1 MKIQAIRIKNLASLD
16 GTTEIDFTCEP
27 LCSAGIF
34 AITGPTGAGKS
45 TILDALCLALY
56 ARTPRYRMAEH
67 GVDITDVKGC
77 TIKQDD
83 VRGILRDGTSDGY
96 AEVDF
101 EGIDGEC
108 YRAGWSVRRSYNRA
122 DGNLK
127 AFEISLKNITTDQDI
142 PGRKSELL
150 AEIER
155 LVGLNFEQFTRSVLL
170 AQGDFT
176 AFLKAGK
183 DEKSSLLE
191 KLTGTYIYSEISK
204 KIFEHYREEQ
214 QKLRDLNLK
223 CEGIHTFTTEEL
235 YELQEQKSHL
245 KTVIEA
251 NEKERDALEKE
262 INWHEQWLK
271 LQESVQSAQ
280 SQYKSAT
287 AAKTEAYPRELQLEQ
302 IIRIQPVRSIISDFQ
317 NVQKQIGAK
326 KSTYGDISSKQ
337 ESLKEQIKISVTAFE
352 QVTATLETAV
362 QEEEKAQPL
371 LNIAKALDIQLS
383 EKEAQVKRAAEEFAS
398 VTEKEAYQKTQLSLM
413 DKELEG
419 LIKEIGE
426 LSRWKTENESRQS
439 IAEQENLILSK
450 LGDAEGMQKDLYS
463 YSTRIHDTEQNVL
476 KNEQEKQ
483 TLEDKTNALQASRR
497 QRQDEF
503 QRLHTTLSAIPIQD
517 LEKEKSALDHSIEDM
532 IGAEAHWKILYQAIN
547 DKENISQSLQHSK
560 KELEHNKTQLS
571 EAEEL
576 LRIKKVKKET
586 SLKILEKARLV
597 SAESVERLR
606 NQLEAGE
613 PCPVC
618 GSTSHPYAVEYPLVD
633 RLLSELE
640 AAHAQN
646 ESAYTHQLTL
656 HSSTHQICIGLEK
669 SIAELEETL
678 SDKNSS
684 FKELEARWSEFLVS
698 KECDEYPFSERS
710 TWLQEQLQQHKSRQ
724 RQLSEQIQSYGRQ
737 KEQLESYQNDLVA
750 LDKQLSTHE
759 NLIKDNERMLKSLRE
774 LQKNDTTEH
783 QKAVE
788 NLDKIKQTLTVY
800 FLAGQWF
807 ENWQK
812 NPETFVHHIREFTRA
827 WKTNTTRLEELI
839 HQQKMLAEKRKG
851 MAEQLKNIEQ
861 EVKDKGAYLSGL
873 EANHKEL
880 SDQRM
885 AIFNG
890 ELVIEIET
898 KLKESIHSAK
908 LLFEEQKKSLETIQA
923 DIIRNEVQ
931 LEQLEKDI
939 SVLTQQESALDEQLG
954 KWIIDHNQQYNAALI
969 REELFSFLEFT
980 QDWIAKERADLRE
993 IDNAEVQAKSI
1004 LDERNKV
1011 SERHSEEKPSDRTL
1025 DELIVLQLEIKESLS
1040 KSSLESNEIDFKIK
1054 EDKSNKERI
1063 GSLLKEIEK
1072 QAEIEENWAKLYDII
1087 GSADGKKFRQIAQ
1100 EYTLDVLL
1108 SYANVHLEI
1117 LSKRYVLQRIPNS
1130 LGLQVIDQDMGDE
1143 VRTVYSLSG
1152 GESFLV
1158 SLALAL
1164 GLASLSSSRMK
1175 VESLFIDEGFGSL
1188 DPNTL
1193 NIAMD
1198 ALERLYSQGRKVG
1211 VISHVQEMTERIPVQ
1226 IKVSKQQSGKS
1237 KVEVVGYDR
1246 SL

>member
-56 ARTPRYRMAEH
+56 AKTPRYKLAEH
-67 GVDITDVKGC
+67 SVDITDVKGS

-83 VRGILRDGTSDGY
+83 VRGILRDGTSEGY

-101 EGIDGEC
+101 EGVDGEY
-108 YRAGWSVRRSYNRA
+108 YRANWSVRRSYNRA

-127 AFEISLKNITTDQDI
+127 AFEMSLKNITTHQDI
-142 PGRKSELL
+142 SGRKSELL

-191 KLTGTYIYSEISK
+191 KLTGTHIYSEISR

-262 INWHEQWLK
+262 INWHEQWIK
-271 LQESVQSAQ
+271 LQESLQSAI
-280 SQYKSAT
+280 SQQEQART
-287 AAKTEAYPRELQLEQ
+287 AKTEAAPREQQLAQ
-302 IIRIQPVRSIISDFQ
+302 VIRIQPAGQIVNNLENIR
-317 NVQKQIGAK
+317 KQIGTRKIDCDNISVKLELLNEQK
-326 KSTYGDISSKQ
+326 KVT
-337 ESLKEQIKISVTAFE
+337 VTAFE
-352 QVTATLETAV
+352 EATTVLEVAV
-362 QEEEKAQPL
+362 QKEEKAQPL
-371 LNIAKALDIQLS
+371 LDAAKALDIQLS
-383 EKEAQVKRAAEEFAS
+383 EKAAQVRRATGEFSAI
-398 VTEKEAYQKTQLSLM
+398 TEKEAHQKAQLTLT

-419 LIKEIGE
+419 LSKEIDE
-426 LSRWKTENESRQS
+426 LSRWRTENESRQPV
-439 IAEQENLILSK
+439 AEQESLILSK
-450 LGDAEGMQKDLYS
+450 LGDAEGILKNLYS
-463 YSTRIHDTEQNVL
+463 YTTRIHASKESVL
-476 KNEQEKQ
+476 KYEQEKRD
-483 TLEDKTNALQASRR
+483 LEDKRYSLQAT
-497 QRQDEF
+497 QQQQQGEF
-503 QRLHTTLSAIPIQD
+503 QRLHTTLSVIPIQEM
-517 LEKEKSALDHSIEDM
+517 EKEKSVLDNFIADLVS
-532 IGAEAHWKILYQAIN
+532 AEAHWKIQHQAIN
-547 DKENISQSLQHSK
+547 DRDTIGQSLQNNR
-560 KELEHNKTQLS
+560 KELEQNKVRLS

-576 LRIKKVKKET
+576 LHTRSVEKET
-586 SLKILEKARLV
+586 SLKMLERARLV

-606 NQLEAGE
+606 NQLEKGE

-618 GSTSHPYAVEYPLVD
+618 GSTSHPYAVEHLLAD

-640 AAHAQN
+640 TAHAQK
-646 ESAYTHQLTL
+646 EAAYAQQLTV
-656 HSSTHQICIGLEK
+656 HSGTRQICIGLEK
-669 SIAELEETL
+669 SISELAQKL
-678 SDKNSS
+678 SDKESS
-684 FKELEARWSEFLVS
+684 LLELDTKWSEFQIAE
-698 KECDEYPFSERS
+698 KCNEYPLTERS
-710 TWLQEQLQQHKSRQ
+710 AWLQEQLQQCKSRQ
-724 RQLSEQIQSYGRQ
+724 RQLSEQIQSYTEQ
-737 KEQLESYQNDLVA
+737 KEQLGSYKTDLAV
-750 LDKQLSTHE
+750 LDKQITDHE
-759 NLIKDNERMLKSLRE
+759 NLIKDNDRTLKSLQE
-774 LQKNDTTEH
+774 QQQNDAKE
-783 QKAVE
+783 QMKAAGNLE
-788 NLDKIKQTLTVY
+788 NVKQILSVY
-800 FLAGQWF
+800 FPTERWF
-807 ENWQK
+807 ENWQR
-812 NPETFVHHIREFTRA
+812 NPELFISHIREFART
-827 WKTNTTRLEELI
+827 WKSNTIRLEELI
-839 HQQKMLAEKRKG
+839 HQQKMMTEKRKG
-851 MAEQLKNIEQ
+851 IIEQLKSIGQ
-861 EVKDKGAYLSGL
+861 EITEKGEYLSAL
-873 EANHKEL
+873 QANHKEL
-880 SDQRM
+880 SDRRKS
-885 AIFNG
+885 IFNG
-890 ELVIEIET
+890 ALVIEIET
-898 KLKESIHSAK
+898 GLKEAIRSAK
-908 LLFEEQKKSLETIQA
+908 QALEEQKKKVDTLQAEITRLEAQH
-923 DIIRNEVQ
+923 
-931 LEQLEKDI
+931 EQLEKDI
-939 SVLTQQESALDEQLG
+939 NELSLQESILG
-954 KWIIDHNQQYNAALI
+954 KQLEKWITDHNQQHNATLT
-969 REELFSFLEFT
+969 LEYLSSLLGFT
-980 QDWIAKERADLRE
+980 QDWIEKERTELRE
-993 IDNAEVQAKSI
+993 IDNALVQAESV
-1004 LDERNKV
+1004 LGERNKAF
-1011 SERHSEEKPSDRTL
+1011 EKHSEERITERSF
-1025 DELIVLQLEIKESLS
+1025 DELSLLQSEIKELLS
-1040 KSSLESNEIDFKIK
+1040 KSLFESNEIDFKIK

-1072 QAEIEENWAKLYDII
+1072 QAEIEENWAKLHDII

-1130 LGLQVIDQDMGDE
+1130 LGLQVIDQDMGEE

-1175 VESLFIDEGFGSL
+1175 IESLFIDEGFGSL
-1188 DPNTL
+1188 DPTTL

-1198 ALERLYSQGRKVG
+1198 ALECLHNQGRKVG

-1237 KVEVVGYDR
+1237 KVEVVGI
-1246 SL
+1246 